1 MSQPT
6 SLQTVSQLQQVTA
19 FLYESLKPYVKANN
33 IDAWQERGTLIL
45 SGEAL
50 GNNGYQVAK
59 WKHSAVIAIEQFP
72 HRKFNAYNLL
82 AMLPAFL
89 LDSGWPR
96 DQYGLADP
104 QLDIDVVSKDHA
116 MVLIELELID
126 DIDLIPDA
134 NGPVS
139 FNGERYRVALVPV
152 DVAETADVQTRPE
165 GAQ

>member
-1 MSQPT
+1 MS
-6 SLQTVSQLQQVTA
+6 QTVSQLQQVTE
-19 FLYESLKPYVKANN
+19 FLYQSLKPYVKANN

-45 SGEAL
+45 SGEDL

-59 WKHSAVIAIEQFP
+59 WKHNAVIAIEQFP
-72 HRKFNAYNLL
+72 HTKFNAYNLL

-89 LDSGWPR
+89 LDSGWER
-96 DQYGLADP
+96 DEYGLADP
-104 QLDIDVVSKDHA
+104 QLDIDVVSRDHA

-126 DIDLIPDA
+126 DIDLIPDD
-134 NGPVS
+134 NGPVL
-139 FNGERYRVALVPV
+139 FNGKRYRVALVPV

>member
-1 MSQPT
+1 MS
-6 SLQTVSQLQQVTA
+6 QTVSQLQQVTE
-19 FLYESLKPYVKANN
+19 FLYQSLKPYVKANN

-45 SGEAL
+45 SGEDL
-50 GNNGYQVAK
+50 GKNGYQVAK
-59 WKHSAVIAIEQFP
+59 WKHNSVIAIEQFP

-89 LDSGWPR
+89 LDSGWER
-96 DQYGLADP
+96 DEYGLADP
-104 QLDIDVVSKDHA
+104 QLDIDVVSRDHA

-134 NGPVS
+134 NGPVL
-139 FNGERYRVALVPV
+139 FYGERYRVALVPV

>member
-1 MSQPT
+1 M
-6 SLQTVSQLQQVTA
+6 
-19 FLYESLKPYVKANN
+19 
-33 IDAWQERGTLIL
+33 
-45 SGEAL
+45 
-50 GNNGYQVAK
+50 
-59 WKHSAVIAIEQFP
+59 IAIEQFP

-96 DQYGLADP
+96 DEYGLADP

-139 FNGERYRVALVPV
+139 FNGARYRVALVPV

>member
-1 MSQPT
+1 MS
-6 SLQTVSQLQQVTA
+6 QTVSQLQQVTA

-33 IDAWQERGTLIL
+33 IDAWQERGTMIL
-45 SGEAL
+45 SGEDL

-59 WKHSAVIAIEQFP
+59 WKHNAVIAIEQFP
-72 HRKFNAYNLL
+72 HTKFNAYNLL
-82 AMLPAFL
+82 AMLSAFL
-89 LDSGWPR
+89 LDSGWER
-96 DQYGLADP
+96 DESGLADP
-104 QLDIDVVSKDHA
+104 QLDIDVVSRDHA

-134 NGPVS
+134 NGPVL

-152 DVAETADVQTRPE
+152 DVAETADVQTRPQ